1 MRSKPA
7 SKTTRDLNHAV
18 QKLLDFGD
26 RRDFEDARRGF
37 VAALEPAIIKGADGQ
52 IVWDMEQYAFLD
64 AEAPDTVNPSLWRQ
78 AQLNKISGLFT
89 IHPRIHQVR
98 GHDLSNMTLVQG
110 DTGWIVIDPL
120 TSVETARASLQLAND
135 KLGARPVVAVIYTHS
150 HADHFGGVRGVID
163 EADVKAGRV
172 PVIAPDGFLRYAVSE
187 NIMAGNA
194 MNRRA
199 LAMYGAKLEASPF
212 GHICCGL
219 GKAIPK
225 GTVSLIAPTDIVS
238 RTGETR
244 RIDGVDIEF
253 QMANGSEA
261 PAEFMFYFRQF
272 RALCASE
279 VTSHHMHNVLTPR
292 GAEVRNALAWSKYID
307 ETIDLFADRSDLLF
321 ACHHWPTWGK
331 DNIRG
336 FLARQRDLYRFVH
349 DETLRLA
356 NHGFNMEEIAEML
369 QLPPALARDFACRGY
384 YGTLRHNVKGVFQ
397 FYLGW
402 WDGNPATYD
411 KLPRA
416 EAGTRFIKAM
426 GGIKKVIAEGRRAF
440 AEGDYRW
447 AAEVMNHVVFA
458 VPDNDEARELQADI
472 LEQIGY
478 QSESGPWRDMF
489 LTGALELRRER
500 GQEVAVSTTGPD
512 VMAAVGL
519 DMLLDFLGVK
529 FNSAKAVDVD
539 FTISLE
545 LTDTGEVYAL
555 EARNG
560 VLNSRAGRKLVAP
573 DATLQVT
580 KPALFKL
587 LGRQVD
593 ISGLMKEGALKI
605 VGDPTVLG
613 RLFGAL
619 DEFSPTFNLASG
631 RSVHPETVREIRHV
645 VARANK
651 PSHDV
656 VSPAE

>member
-1 MRSKPA
+1 MTTKVECSSMRSKPA

-37 VAALEPAIIKGADGQ
+37 VAALEPAIIKGPDGQ

-64 AEAPDTVNPSLWRQ
+64 AEAPDSVNPSLWRQ

-150 HADHFGGVRGVID
+150 HADHFGGVRSVID

-225 GTVSLIAPTDIVS
+225 GTVSMIAPTDIVS

-261 PAEFMFYFRQF
+261 PAEFMFYFHQF

-292 GAEVRNALAWSKYID
+292 EPRSATHSPGPNISMRRSICLPTAATCYSPAITGQPGAKTTS
-307 ETIDLFADRSDLLF
+307 
-321 ACHHWPTWGK
+321 
-331 DNIRG
+331 
-336 FLARQRDLYRFVH
+336 
-349 DETLRLA
+349 
-356 NHGFNMEEIAEML
+356 
-369 QLPPALARDFACRGY
+369 
-384 YGTLRHNVKGVFQ
+384 GVFL
-397 FYLGW
+397 LGS
-402 WDGNPATYD
+402 ATSIVSYMT
-411 KLPRA
+411 KRFGLPITA
-416 EAGTRFIKAM
+416 ST
-426 GGIKKVIAEGRRAF
+426 
-440 AEGDYRW
+440 
-447 AAEVMNHVVFA
+447 
-458 VPDNDEARELQADI
+458 
-472 LEQIGY
+472 
-478 QSESGPWRDMF
+478 WRKSPRCCSF
-489 LTGALELRRER
+489 LRR
-500 GQEVAVSTTGPD
+500 
-512 VMAAVGL
+512 
-519 DMLLDFLGVK
+519 
-529 FNSAKAVDVD
+529 
-539 FTISLE
+539 
-545 LTDTGEVYAL
+545 
-555 EARNG
+555 
-560 VLNSRAGRKLVAP
+560 SRA
-573 DATLQVT
+573 T
-580 KPALFKL
+580 
-587 LGRQVD
+587 
-593 ISGLMKEGALKI
+593 S
-605 VGDPTVLG
+605 
-613 RLFGAL
+613 
-619 DEFSPTFNLASG
+619 LAAAITEHCG
-631 RSVHPETVREIRHV
+631 TM
-645 VARANK
+645 
-651 PSHDV
+651 
-656 VSPAE
+656 